1 MKEGRCP
8 VFYESA
14 KKRSF
19 NVPNRPYVFFFFP
32 LIKAIQDADEEVEG
46 GDMLMYL

>member
-1 MKEGRCP
+1 MNQPRREVLTFP
-8 VFYESA
+8 TDLMY
-14 KKRSF
+14 
-19 NVPNRPYVFFFFP
+19 FFFFP